1 MADDKKLRMEDL
13 VDVEAKLAMKN
24 QMRDAQIAKDA
35 AMVRA
40 QTGAQAP
47 QARPMPP
54 QGAPRPAMPQ
64 ASPAAMSGIQDQM
77 QTNRNNA
84 AAMNAPRTMKKGGEV
99 DHVRKHAAGHMH
111 HDDYIA
117 QFGKR

>member
-1 MADDKKLRMEDL
+1 MAKDKLTEADL
-13 VDVEAKLAMKN
+13 VAVEDKLALKN
-24 QMRDAQIAKDA
+24 QLRDAQIAKDA

-84 AAMNAPRTMKKGGEV
+84 AAMNAPRTMKKGGCTKMARGGGIEI
-99 DHVRKHAAGHMH
+99 R
-111 HDDYIA
+111 
-117 QFGKR
+117 GKTKGRFV